1 MNDIISRRA
10 ALDCFHDW
18 IDKHGN
24 VYCADESEEYQRIE
38 ALPSASQW
46 IPCSER
52 LPETEDKVLC
62 CTATK
67 KGVKSIVIGCYMAT
81 MKYWACG
88 MNSNVIAWKPLP
100 EPYKG
105 EADG

>member
-67 KGVKSIVIGCYMAT
+67 KGIKSIVIGYYMAD

-88 MNSNVIAWKPLP
+88 MNNNVIAWMPLP
-100 EPYKG
+100 EVYKG

>member
-67 KGVKSIVIGCYMAT
+67 KGVKSIVIGYYMAD

-88 MNSNVIAWKPLP
+88 MNNNVIAWMPLP
-100 EPYKG
+100 EVYKG
-105 EADG
+105 ETDG

>member
-67 KGVKSIVIGCYMAT
+67 KGIKSIVIGYYMAD

-88 MNSNVIAWKPLP
+88 MNNNVIAWMPLP
-100 EPYKG
+100 EAYKK
-105 EADG
+105 E